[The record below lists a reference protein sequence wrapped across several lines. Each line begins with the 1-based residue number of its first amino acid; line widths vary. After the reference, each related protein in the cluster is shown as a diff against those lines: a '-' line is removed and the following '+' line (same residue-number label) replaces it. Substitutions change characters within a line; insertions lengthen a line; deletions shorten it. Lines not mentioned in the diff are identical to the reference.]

1 MYTFTGAIWT
11 KVKEGLVQI
20 FQRWNQIGSIQKQPS
35 VGIWKKKNILE
46 TIRKKVYERKIREE
60 NQNYQFDKREISYD
74 KPSSWE
80 KRKLCVKRVMIKALI
95 PQPIGK
101 EAAVR
106 VLRKVGMNKLVFG
119 GKESW
124 PKMTW
129 NWGLRFS

>member
-11 KVKEGLVQI
+11 KVKERLIQI

-35 VGIWKKKNILE
+35 VGIWKKILE
-46 TIRKKVYERKIREE
+46 TLRKKVYERIIREDH
-60 NQNYQFDKREISYD
+60 QNYQFDKREISYD

>member
-1 MYTFTGAIWT
+1 
-11 KVKEGLVQI
+11 
-20 FQRWNQIGSIQKQPS
+20 
-35 VGIWKKKNILE
+35 
-46 TIRKKVYERKIREE
+46 
-60 NQNYQFDKREISYD
+60 
-74 KPSSWE
+74 
-80 KRKLCVKRVMIKALI
+80 MIKALI